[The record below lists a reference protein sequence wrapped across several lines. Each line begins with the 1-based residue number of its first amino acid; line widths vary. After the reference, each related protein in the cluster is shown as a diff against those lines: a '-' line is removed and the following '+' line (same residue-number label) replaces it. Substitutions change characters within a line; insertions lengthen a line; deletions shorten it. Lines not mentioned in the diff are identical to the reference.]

1 MFNQAEFWVAAAFVL
16 FFVLFGRKL
25 WSLLTGRLDDRSTRI
40 RAELDEAVRLREE
53 AQNLLATYQ
62 RRQREAGEE
71 AEQILAH
78 AREQAARVTEEAET
92 RIVGQ
97 LARLEQ
103 LAREKIAQVEAR
115 ALKDLRARMVDITV
129 AAAAKVIS
137 DGLDPARD
145 EALVD
150 EAIAGL
156 EDRLTP

>member
-97 LARLEQ
+97 LARREQ
-103 LAREKIAQVEAR
+103 LAKEKIAQVEAR
-115 ALKDLRARMVDITV
+115 ALEELRARMVDITV